1 MTQPYFSIGEEVILI
16 SIDNPRLNGEYTI
29 ERYMPPQPCINPLT
43 GRLNTSTNH
52 AYKLHGIEPEDTTK
66 GSGYFRQSSLR
77 KKHRPSD
84 ESFSELMANY
94 RTVKVRP

>member
-1 MTQPYFSIGEEVILI
+1 MTQPYFSIGEQVILI

-29 ERYMPPQPCINPLT
+29 ERYMPPRPCINPLT

-66 GSGYFRQSSLR
+66 GSGYFRQTSLR
-77 KKHRPSD
+77 KKYEPPAK
-84 ESFSELMANY
+84 SFSEMMDKLN
-94 RTVKVRP
+94 KVEV